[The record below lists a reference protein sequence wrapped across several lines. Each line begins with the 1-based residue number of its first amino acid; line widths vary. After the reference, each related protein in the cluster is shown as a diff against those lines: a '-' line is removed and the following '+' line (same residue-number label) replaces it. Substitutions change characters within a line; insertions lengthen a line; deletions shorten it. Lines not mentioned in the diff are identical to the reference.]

1 MDSLL
6 DTQRVYYEGQN
17 EKPPPMIPHGIDPK
31 TIRPNLKRRSVP
43 RDHTTLIPSRP
54 QLVPEEVKPITASDL
69 PEGFPA
75 ELAYR
80 ALAVYS
86 LLRTLSVELRLAPF
100 TPNVFLRA
108 LYLPFP
114 NRLLGKIHVS
124 LLRILL
130 TNLQLGYHW
139 HDKTPP
145 MDVVKKRLVDGLKW
159 PLRAGDCFRL
169 LDTYTWPIFY
179 DDYCH
184 LTADIIHASLHD
196 KTDFAEQRSLDTSGI
211 LSETDRRFTNTHV
224 FSHNGSL
231 PDVTHIAG
239 RTTKLETLYLNA
251 SESDESSVEEEYDDN
266 EGKDDGDDDEDDD
279 YVDKSDTGLKKNRK
293 GNARKYNCGIYEIGD
308 KRNSNPNVSSV
319 SI

>member
-1 MDSLL
+1 MDSLV
-6 DTQRVYYEGQN
+6 DAQRVYYEGQN
-17 EKPPPMIPHGIDPK
+17 EEPPPMIPHGIDPK
-31 TIRPNLKRRSVP
+31 TLRPSLKRRNVP
-43 RDHTTLIPSRP
+43 KDQARLIPSRP
-54 QLVPEEVKPITASDL
+54 PFVPDEVKPITASDL
-69 PEGFPA
+69 PEGFPS

-86 LLRTLSVELRLAPF
+86 LLRTLSIELRLAPF

-114 NRLLGKIHVS
+114 NRLLGKIHVA

-139 HDKTPP
+139 HDKMPP

-196 KTDFAEQRSLDTSGI
+196 KTDFAEQRNVDVSGI
-211 LSETDRRFTNTHV
+211 QSDSDRRLTHSQ
-224 FSHNGSL
+224 FSHHHS
-231 PDVTHIAG
+231 DQQD
-239 RTTKLETLYLNA
+239 TKYTAVKAKVETLYLNA
-251 SESDESSVEEEYDDN
+251 SESEESSVEEEYDEN
-266 EGKDDGDDDEDDD
+266 EEKDDDEDDD
-279 YVDKSDTGLKKNRK
+279 YVDKSDAGKSKTRR
-293 GNARKYNCGIYEIGD
+293 GNDRKYMRSEFETGD
-308 KRNSNPNVSSV
+308 RRLMSNVDV